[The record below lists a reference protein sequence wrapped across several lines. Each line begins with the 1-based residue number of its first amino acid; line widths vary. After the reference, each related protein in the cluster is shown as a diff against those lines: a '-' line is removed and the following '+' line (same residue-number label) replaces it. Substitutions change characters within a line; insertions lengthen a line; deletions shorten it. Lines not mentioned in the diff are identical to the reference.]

1 MAFNKLPET
10 ILLQLYK
17 HLGRQQPRLFSLVF
31 LVNSYR
37 QYLFFTCKLM
47 KPYSALLVTSYCT
60 LHTKIA
66 SACLCS
72 GSGSAERAGQ
82 GEVAAVT
89 PILAWIGLESA
100 ILTL

>member
-1 MAFNKLPET
+1 MTDNGELN
-10 ILLQLYK
+10 LLHIDERRIVLSK
-17 HLGRQQPRLFSLVF
+17 AVQP
-31 LVNSYR
+31 N
-37 QYLFFTCKLM
+37 TCKLM

-72 GSGSAERAGQ
+72 GSASAERAGQ

-100 ILTL
+100 TFTL